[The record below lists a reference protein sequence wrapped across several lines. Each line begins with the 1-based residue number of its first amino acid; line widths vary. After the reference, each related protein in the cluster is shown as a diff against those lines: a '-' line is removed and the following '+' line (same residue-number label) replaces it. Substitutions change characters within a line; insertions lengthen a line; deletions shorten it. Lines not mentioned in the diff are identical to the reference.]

1 MTENGQGGASGP
13 GLPDRSP
20 QGGTPP
26 SKGQRVRV
34 VVASSTCLTREQAQE
49 LGITLVPLR
58 LSVNG
63 KDYRDMIDISPGEV
77 YQLLRRRVIPTTA
90 SPSLGDYKTAFEAAP
105 GPVLCLTVGSRIS
118 AMDQAAGL
126 AAEAAGRGP
135 VEIVETG
142 TAAGGLRLVALA
154 AARLAATGMGLHELS
169 SRVREISSR
178 VEMAGML
185 ETVEFL
191 ARSGRVPEVAHWGSS
206 VLRVRP
212 VIRFLGGKGSLVTL
226 VRSPLKG
233 VGELEKLV
241 HENARRQGAG
251 PRGERLVC
259 TVFHGDALQLAEQL
273 YHRLQRSF
281 PEADLS
287 LSEMTSAMAVHVG
300 PGVVGQAMYVE
311 PSAA

>member
-1 MTENGQGGASGP
+1 MTDRGQGGTSGP
-13 GLPDRSP
+13 GHPDRSP
-20 QGGTPP
+20 QGETLP
-26 SKGQRVRV
+26 SEGQRVRV

-49 LGITLVPLR
+49 LRITLVPLR

-63 KDYRDMIDISPGEV
+63 RDYRDMIDISPSEV

-90 SPSLGDYKTAFEAAP
+90 SPSLGDYKAAFEAEP

-118 AMDQAAGL
+118 AMDQAASL
-126 AAEAAGRGP
+126 AAEAIGRDA

-154 AARLAATGMGLHELS
+154 AARLAATGMDLQELS
-169 SRVREISSR
+169 SRVREISAR
-178 VEMAGML
+178 VEMAGVL

-212 VIRFLGGKGSLVTL
+212 VIRFRGGRGSLVTL
-226 VRSPLKG
+226 VRSPQRG
-233 VGELEKLV
+233 VGELQKLV
-241 HENARRQGAG
+241 LENAQRQGSG

-259 TVFHGDALQLAEQL
+259 TVFHGDALPLAEEL
-273 YHRLQRSF
+273 HARLRREF

-311 PSAA
+311 PLAA